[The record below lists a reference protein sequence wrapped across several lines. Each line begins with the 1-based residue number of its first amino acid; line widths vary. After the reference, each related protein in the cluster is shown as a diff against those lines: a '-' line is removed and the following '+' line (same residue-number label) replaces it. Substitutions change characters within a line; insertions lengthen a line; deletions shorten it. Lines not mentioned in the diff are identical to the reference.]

1 MLSARIGALR
11 KMDSKCSSSYR
22 VLELNSSNY
31 LLWRS
36 KILLEISSREAM
48 EAVETDLEFVSD
60 KNRHSERILFCR
72 SAYQKWKYLEDKY
85 QKSASNRTLELLVK
99 YMYHLPTSGSWVDIL
114 LAQRE
119 ILDQIDLIYRLN
131 TGEAAEKT
139 VNKIKCDLFM
149 LKLPPNKFQPV
160 ISAFQALSDDQKKFN
175 KLFDD
180 AMVIAQGSNGGS
192 VERNIGFVTTRRKTM
207 VKCWRCGRIGHISK
221 NCNVN
226 VPVDSSNKNVG

>member
-1 MLSARIGALR
+1 
-11 KMDSKCSSSYR
+11 MDSECSSSYR

-36 KILLEISSREAM
+36 RILLEISSREAM

-60 KNRHSERILFCR
+60 KNRRKLDTIASRIINSNIGLADSERILFCR

-119 ILDQIDLIYRLN
+119 ILDQLDLIYRLN

-207 VKCWRCGRIGHISK
+207 IKCWRCGRIGH
-221 NCNVN
+221 
-226 VPVDSSNKNVG
+226 